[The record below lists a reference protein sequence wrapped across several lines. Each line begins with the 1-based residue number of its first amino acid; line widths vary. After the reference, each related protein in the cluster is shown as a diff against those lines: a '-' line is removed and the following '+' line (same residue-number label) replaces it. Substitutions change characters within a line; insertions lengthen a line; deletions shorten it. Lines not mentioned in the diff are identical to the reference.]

1 MNTTT
6 QSLPPPSPIGREFS
20 SFIKD
25 SIELLRRMVAV
36 PSVTFEEKAVRDLV
50 GTHLKQWGISF
61 CYERNNILA
70 LNRHARPER
79 PTLMLCAHLD
89 TVAPSSGYSRNPYD
103 PGTDDDRIW
112 GLGSNDD
119 GGSVVAMIAAFRHYY
134 DSTALPFNLLLALS
148 CEEERSGPN
157 GTAHL
162 WTGNTLSRALNA
174 GLANE
179 GKTQQNTDD
188 WTPRFAIIGEP
199 TGGRAATSERGL
211 LVIDGEVH
219 GQSGHAARN
228 EGVNALYIALDDIQR
243 LRNFDFDRVS
253 PLMGRVKL
261 SVTQIEAGTAHN
273 VIPDTC
279 RFVVDI
285 RPTEQY
291 SNAEILKLL
300 QRECHSTLTARNL
313 RNRSNATR
321 SGSPLLAALD
331 HLGIETFS
339 SPTTSDWVRTPCD
352 AIKFGPGESS
362 RSHRPDEFI
371 LIQEIEQAITHYI
384 AFIENVNIME

>member
-1 MNTTT
+1 MNTPPT
-6 QSLPPPSPIGREFS
+6 SFVLPPS
-20 SFIKD
+20 SSLIED
-25 SIELLRRMVAV
+25 SVELLRQMVAV
-36 PSVTFEEKAVRDLV
+36 PSLTFEEEAVRNLV
-50 GTHLKQWGISF
+50 VQHLEGWGIACF
-61 CYERNNILA
+61 CERNNILA
-70 LNRHARPER
+70 LNRHGSAER

-89 TVAPSSGYSRNPYD
+89 TVAPNAGYTRD
-103 PGTDDDRIW
+103 PFSAGTDADCIW

-119 GGSVVAMIAAFRHYY
+119 GGSVVSMIAAFRHFY
-134 DSTALPFNLLLALS
+134 DTTTLPFNLLLTLS

-162 WTGNTLSRALNA
+162 WTDDAISHALNA
-174 GLANE
+174 AGHPGN
-179 GKTQQNTDD
+179 
-188 WTPRFAIIGEP
+188 WTPQYAIIGEP

-211 LVIDGEVH
+211 LVIDGEAH
-219 GQSGHAARN
+219 GVSGHAARN

-243 LRNFDFDRVS
+243 LRTYDFDRVS
-253 PLMGRVKL
+253 PTMGSVKL
-261 SVTQIEAGTAHN
+261 SVTQMECGTAHN

-291 SNAEILKLL
+291 TNVEILEAL
-300 QRECHSTLTARNL
+300 QAICQSTLTARNL

-321 SGSPLLAALD
+321 PGSPLLAALEAVD
-331 HLGIETFS
+331 IETFS

-371 LIQEIEQAITHYI
+371 LVSEIRQAVNDYVAIIQALQKQCFLRRMAPNPR
-384 AFIENVNIME
+384 F

>member
-1 MNTTT
+1 MNILVND
-6 QSLPPPSPIGREFS
+6 SLA
-20 SFIKD
+20 
-25 SIELLRRMVAV
+25 LLRQMVAV
-36 PSVTFEEKAVRDLV
+36 PSVTFEEDAVRELLAKRL
-50 GTHLKQWGISF
+50 GHWGID
-61 CYERNNILA
+61 CCTERNNILA
-70 LNRHARPER
+70 LNRYARPEL

-89 TVAPSSGYSRNPYD
+89 TVAPSSGYSRDPHD
-103 PGTDDDRIW
+103 PGTDTERIW

-134 DSTALPFNLLLALS
+134 DSTTLPFNLLLALS

-162 WTGNTLSRALNA
+162 WTDNTISRVLNA
-174 GLANE
+174 AGHF
-179 GKTQQNTDD
+179 GD

-211 LVIDGEVH
+211 LVIDGEAH

-291 SNAEILKLL
+291 SNAEILELL

>member
-1 MNTTT
+1 MNT
-6 QSLPPPSPIGREFS
+6 LIN
-20 SFIKD
+20 D
-25 SIELLRRMVAV
+25 SIALLRRMVAV
-36 PSVTFEEKAVRDLV
+36 PSVTFEEEAVRNLV
-50 GTHLKQWGISF
+50 GTHLERWGIAF
-61 CYERNNILA
+61 CYERGNILA
-70 LNRHARPER
+70 LNRHARPDL

-89 TVAPSSGYSRNPYD
+89 TVPASAGYTRD
-103 PGTDDDRIW
+103 PHDAGTDPDRVW

-119 GGSVVAMIAAFRHYY
+119 GGSVVAMIAAFRHFYE
-134 DSTALPFNLLLALS
+134 AQHLPFNLLLTLS

-162 WTGNTLSRALNA
+162 WTDDTINRALWRA
-174 GLANE
+174 GRTGN
-179 GKTQQNTDD
+179 
-188 WTPRFAIIGEP
+188 WTPRLAIIGEP

-211 LVIDGEVH
+211 LVIDGEAH

-228 EGVNALYIALDDIQR
+228 EGINALYIALDDIQR
-243 LRNFDFDRVS
+243 LRSYTFDRVS

-291 SNAEILKLL
+291 SNAEILALL
-300 QRECHSTLTARNL
+300 QQECRSTLTARNL

-321 SGSPLLAALD
+321 PDSPLLAALD
-331 HLGIETFS
+331 RLGIETFS

-352 AIKFGPGESS
+352 AIKFGPGESA

-371 LIQEIEQAITHYI
+371 LVSEIEKTAQDYVALICDLKL
-384 AFIENVNIME
+384 

>member
-1 MNTTT
+1 MNPHP
-6 QSLPPPSPIGREFS
+6 SLLPSTS
-20 SFIKD
+20 SLIED
-25 SIELLRRMVAV
+25 SIVLLRRMVAV
-36 PSVTFEEKAVRDLV
+36 PSVTFEEEAVRNLV
-50 GTHLKQWGISF
+50 VRHLKDWGID
-61 CYERNNILA
+61 CCCERNNILA
-70 LNRHARPER
+70 LNRHASANR

-89 TVAPSSGYSRNPYD
+89 TVAPSSGYTRDPYD
-103 PGTDDDRIW
+103 PGTDADRIW

-119 GGSVVAMIAAFRHYY
+119 GGSVVSMIAAFRHFYS
-134 DSTALPFNLLLALS
+134 STTLPFNLLLALS

-162 WTGNTLSRALNA
+162 WTDGVISRALNA
-174 GLANE
+174 AFANRRQGSE
-179 GKTQQNTDD
+179 EKIVGD
-188 WTPRFAIIGEP
+188 WAPRFAIIGEP

-211 LVIDGEVH
+211 LVIDGEAH
-219 GQSGHAARN
+219 GVSGHAARN
-228 EGVNALYIALDDIQR
+228 EGVNALYIALDDVQR
-243 LRNFDFDRVS
+243 LRTYNFDRIS

-261 SVTQIEAGTAHN
+261 SVTQMECGTAHN

-279 RFVVDI
+279 HFVVDI

-291 SNAEILKLL
+291 TNAEILEAL
-300 QRECHSTLTARNL
+300 QQVCNSTLTARNL

-321 SGSPLLAALD
+321 PDSPLLSTL
-331 HLGIETFS
+331 HRLSIETFS

-371 LIQEIEQAITHYI
+371 LVSEIRQAVCDYI
-384 AFIENVNIME
+384 SIIKALHV

>member
-1 MNTTT
+1 
-6 QSLPPPSPIGREFS
+6 
-20 SFIKD
+20 
-25 SIELLRRMVAV
+25 MVAV
-36 PSVTFEEKAVRDLV
+36 PSVTFEEEAVRNLV
-50 GTHLKQWGISF
+50 GEHLQQWGIDF

-70 LNRHARPER
+70 LNRHASAER

-89 TVAPSSGYSRNPYD
+89 TVAPNAGYTRAPHD
-103 PGTDDDRIW
+103 PGIDADCIW

-119 GGSVVAMIAAFRHYY
+119 GGSVASMIAAFRHFY
-134 DSTALPFNLLLALS
+134 DSTTLPFNLLLALS

-162 WTGNTLSRALNA
+162 WTDNAISRALNA
-174 GLANE
+174 AGHP
-179 GKTQQNTDD
+179 GD
-188 WTPRFAIIGEP
+188 WTPQYAIIGEP

-211 LVIDGEVH
+211 LVIDGEAH
-219 GQSGHAARN
+219 GVSGHAARN

-243 LRNFDFDRVS
+243 LRSYDFDRVS
-253 PLMGRVKL
+253 PTMGRVKL
-261 SVTQIEAGTAHN
+261 SVTQMECGTAHN
-273 VIPDTC
+273 VIPDSC

-291 SNAEILKLL
+291 TNAEILDTL
-300 QRECHSTLTARNL
+300 QGICQSTLTARNL
-313 RNRSNATR
+313 RNRSSATR
-321 SGSPLLAALD
+321 DDSPLVRALD
-331 HLGIETFS
+331 AVGIETFS

-371 LIQEIEQAITHYI
+371 LVSEIRQAVCDYI
-384 AFIENVNIME
+384 SILEALQI

>member
-1 MNTTT
+1 MNT
-6 QSLPPPSPIGREFS
+6 LIN
-20 SFIKD
+20 D

-36 PSVTFEEKAVRDLV
+36 PSVTFEEEAVRDLM
-50 GTHLKQWGISF
+50 GKHLEGWGIGF
-61 CYERNNILA
+61 CTERNNILA
-70 LNRHARPER
+70 LNSYARPEL
-79 PTLMLCAHLD
+79 PTVMLCAHLD
-89 TVAPSSGYSRNPYD
+89 TVPASADYTRDPYD
-103 PGTDDDRIW
+103 AGTDPDRIW

-119 GGSVVAMIAAFRHYY
+119 GGSVVSMIAAFRHFYEAQ
-134 DSTALPFNLLLALS
+134 DLPFNILLTLS

-162 WTGNTLSRALNA
+162 WTDNTINHALNA
-174 GLANE
+174 AGRS
-179 GKTQQNTDD
+179 GD
-188 WTPRFAIIGEP
+188 WTPQYAIIGEP

-211 LVIDGEVH
+211 LVIDGEAH
-219 GQSGHAARN
+219 GQSGHAARD

-243 LRNFDFDRVS
+243 LRSYNFDRIS
-253 PLMGRVKL
+253 PVMGKVRL
-261 SVTQIEAGTAHN
+261 TVTQINCGTAHN

-291 SNAEILKLL
+291 SNAEILELL
-300 QRECHSTLTARNL
+300 QQECRSTLTARNL

-321 SGSPLLAALD
+321 PGSPLLRALD
-331 HLGIETFS
+331 CLGIETFS

-352 AIKFGPGESS
+352 AIKFGPGESA

-371 LIQEIEQAITHYI
+371 LVSEIEKAAQDYVALLSHLKL
-384 AFIENVNIME
+384 

>member
-1 MNTTT
+1 MNT
-6 QSLPPPSPIGREFS
+6 LIN
-20 SFIKD
+20 D
-25 SIELLRRMVAV
+25 SIALLRQMVAT
-36 PSVTFEEKAVRDLV
+36 PSVTFEEEAVRNLV
-50 GTHLKQWGISF
+50 GEHLQQWGIDC

-70 LNRHARPER
+70 LNSHASADR

-89 TVAPSSGYSRNPYD
+89 TVPPNAGYTRDPYSAGND
-103 PGTDDDRIW
+103 EDCIW

-119 GGSVVAMIAAFRHYY
+119 GGSVVSMIAAFRHFYE
-134 DSTALPFNLLLALS
+134 STTLPFNLLLALS

-162 WTGNTLSRALNA
+162 WTDGVISHALNA
-174 GLANE
+174 AFANGLQASDKKE
-179 GKTQQNTDD
+179 AGD
-188 WTPRFAIIGEP
+188 WTPQYAIIGEP

-211 LVIDGEVH
+211 LVIDGEAH
-219 GQSGHAARN
+219 GVSGHAARN

-243 LRNFDFDRVS
+243 LRTYDFDRVS
-253 PLMGRVKL
+253 PTMGRVKL
-261 SVTQIEAGTAHN
+261 SVTQMECGTAHN
-273 VIPDTC
+273 VIPDCC

-291 SNAEILKLL
+291 TNAEILDAL
-300 QRECHSTLTARNL
+300 QGICQSTLTARNL
-313 RNRSNATR
+313 RNRSSATR
-321 SGSPLLAALD
+321 DDSPLVRALNAV
-331 HLGIETFS
+331 GIDTFS

-371 LIQEIEQAITHYI
+371 LVSEIRQAVSDYI
-384 AFIENVNIME
+384 AIIKALQS

>member
-1 MNTTT
+1 MNNTLIND
-6 QSLPPPSPIGREFS
+6 SLT
-20 SFIKD
+20 
-25 SIELLRRMVAV
+25 LLRRMVAV
-36 PSVTFEEKAVRDLV
+36 PSVTFEEEAVRNLV
-50 GTHLKQWGISF
+50 VQHLTDWGITY
-61 CYERNNILA
+61 CTERNNILA
-70 LNRHARPER
+70 LNRHASAER

-89 TVAPSSGYSRNPYD
+89 TVAPSSGYTRDPYD

-119 GGSVVAMIAAFRHYY
+119 GGSVVSMIAAFRHFY
-134 DSTALPFNLLLALS
+134 DSTTLPFNILLALS

-162 WTGNTLSRALNA
+162 WTDGVISRALNA
-174 GLANE
+174 TFAGGRQSSEEKNV
-179 GKTQQNTDD
+179 DD
-188 WTPRFAIIGEP
+188 WTPRLAIIGEP

-211 LVIDGEVH
+211 LVIDGEAH
-219 GQSGHAARN
+219 GVSGHAARN

-243 LRNFDFDRVS
+243 LRSYDFERVS
-253 PLMGRVKL
+253 PLMGRVRL
-261 SVTQIEAGTAHN
+261 SVTQMECGTAHN

-291 SNAEILKLL
+291 TNAEILEAL
-300 QRECHSTLTARNL
+300 QQMCTSTLTARNL

-321 SGSPLLAALD
+321 PDSPLLSALSR
-331 HLGIETFS
+331 LGIETFS

-352 AIKFGPGESS
+352 AIKFGPGESC

-371 LIQEIEQAITHYI
+371 LVSEIRQAIGDYI
-384 AFIENVNIME
+384 HLIENILL

>member
-1 MNTTT
+1 MNT
-6 QSLPPPSPIGREFS
+6 LIN
-20 SFIKD
+20 D
-25 SIELLRRMVAV
+25 SIALLRQMVAT
-36 PSVTFEEKAVRDLV
+36 PSVTFEEEAVRDLV
-50 GTHLKQWGISF
+50 VAHLERWGIV
-61 CYERNNILA
+61 CCTERNNILA
-70 LNRHARPER
+70 LNRHARPEL

-89 TVAPSSGYSRNPYD
+89 TVAPSSGYTRDPYD
-103 PGTDDDRIW
+103 SGQDPDRVW

-119 GGSVVAMIAAFRHYY
+119 GGSVVAMIATFRHYY
-134 DSTALPFNLLLALS
+134 DSTTLPCNLLLALS

-162 WTGNTLSRALNA
+162 WTDDTINRVLNA
-174 GLANE
+174 AGHA
-179 GKTQQNTDD
+179 GD
-188 WTPRFAIIGEP
+188 WTPRLAIIGEP

-211 LVIDGEVH
+211 LVIDGEAH

-291 SNAEILKLL
+291 SNAEILAML
-300 QRECHSTLTARNL
+300 QQECRSTLTARNL

-321 SGSPLLAALD
+321 PGSPLLAALD
-331 HLGIETFS
+331 RLGIGTFS

-371 LIQEIEQAITHYI
+371 LVSEIEKSVQDYVALLKNL
-384 AFIENVNIME
+384 EL